1 MIAYLG
7 DDKGLILPFD
17 LAPVQVAIIP
27 IIIKGKEKIVLEKCR
42 EIYDMIKDKFIV
54 KLDDSEG
61 SPGSKFY
68 YWEMRG
74 VPFRIEIGP
83 KDIQKK
89 QVVVVKRHDGQKYF
103 INEKELEEKIK
114 ELAENYT
121 KEIKVK
127 KLLDFEEQIEVC
139 YEPYTAKEALDK
151 GKIVCCG
158 FCSIDMKS
166 YHCAEVV
173 EKELGGFVRGK
184 RVDEEKHVF
193 SNCLICGELATCTVY
208 IAKSY

>member
-17 LAPVQVAIIP
+17 LAPVQIIIIP
-27 IIIKGKEKIVLEKCR
+27 ILIKGKEKIVIEKCKEVYER
-42 EIYDMIKDKFIV
+42 FKEKYIV
-54 KLDDSEG
+54 KLDISDE

-68 YWEMRG
+68 YWEMKG
-74 VPFRIEIGP
+74 IPFRIEIGP

-89 QVVVVKRHDGQKYF
+89 QVVVIKRHDGQKYF
-103 INEKELEEKIK
+103 VSEKELEEKIK

-121 KEIKVK
+121 KEIKDK
-127 KLLDFEEQIEVC
+127 RLLDFEEQIELC
-139 YEPYTAKEALDK
+139 YEPDAAKEALDK

-166 YHCAEVV
+166 YRCAELV

-184 RVDEEKHVF
+184 RVDEEKHEF
-193 SNCLICGELATCTVY
+193 SSCLICGEPATCTVY